1 MNSLRRALR
10 LFAAPADST
19 ALILRSYS
27 SSSTTRRRSK
37 SIPPP
42 PTDTDEIPRP
52 KEIPFQPKVA
62 NAVNLIGQV
71 RMPVQFQTFPDG
83 RTYAATVITRQES
96 HSSPFLWIPV
106 IFEGDL
112 AHSAACHLK
121 EDDFIYVAG
130 QLTADPPRLGENQ
143 IQSNSNIQ
151 VVVQSLNFVQGYPQ
165 LEKISATSK
174 QECTASE
181 EHVIDNTWND
191 LLSNPFEW
199 WDVRYL
205 KENPKGAAFERKTDG
220 ELLFINS
227 STPKWLQDK
236 LDSMSIDLKPEL
248 KHSTNDLKKV
258 RDSSLAPWTDLLDD
272 PKQWTDYRD
281 SKRDGQVNPR
291 FPDFKRKDGNG
302 ALWLNN
308 APKWVLSRLEE
319 LKFDVPAVKSK
330 QAKDFK
336 GDEPWNDLVNNPTK
350 WWDNR
355 IDKRNP
361 KAPDF
366 KHKETGEVLW
376 LNDSPSWVLSKLPP
390 MKPKESAEFGRK
402 KLVS

>member
-10 LFAAPADST
+10 LIAAPADSR
-19 ALILRSYS
+19 ALILRSYSSS

-42 PTDTDEIPRP
+42 PTDIAAASTAEIPRP

-83 RTYAATVITRQES
+83 RTCATTVITRQES

-121 EDDFIYVAG
+121 EDDFIYIAG
-130 QLTADPPRLGENQ
+130 QLSADPQRLGENQ
-143 IQSNSNIQ
+143 TQSNNNIQ

-165 LEKISATSK
+165 LEKISSTLK
-174 QECTASE
+174 QDRAASE
-181 EHVIDNTWND
+181 EHAIDNSWND

-199 WDVRYL
+199 WDVRYS
-205 KENPKGAAFERKTDG
+205 KENPKRAAFERKTDG

-236 LDSMSIDLKPEL
+236 LDTMTIDLKPEL
-248 KHSTNDLKKV
+248 KHSTDPWNDL
-258 RDSSLAPWTDLLDD
+258 LND

-281 SKRDGQVNPR
+281 SKHDGLVNPR
-291 FPDFKRKDGNG
+291 FPDLKRKDGNG
-302 ALWLNN
+302 AVWLNK
-308 APKWVLSRLEE
+308 APSWVLSRLKE
-319 LKFDVPAVKSK
+319 LKFDVPVVKSK
-330 QAKDFK
+330 QAKDSK
-336 GDEPWNDLVNNPTK
+336 GDQCWNDLVNNPTK

-366 KHKETGEVLW
+366 KHKETGEGLW
-376 LNDSPSWVLSKLPP
+376 LNNAPSWVSSKLPP
-390 MKPKESAEFGRK
+390 IKPKQSAEFGK